1 MTSWR
6 HYRAMSTPKRATVY
20 FDPEVHKALRLRA
33 AANDQ
38 SISDM
43 VNEAVRASLA
53 EDAVDLAAF
62 GKRKRERSVSFD
74 GFVQGM
80 KRRGLI

>member
-1 MTSWR
+1 
-6 HYRAMSTPKRATVY
+6 MSTPKRATVY

-43 VNEAVRASLA
+43 VNDAVRASLA
-53 EDAVDLAAF
+53 EDAADLAAF
-62 GKRKRERSVSFD
+62 DKRKRERSVSFD

>member
-1 MTSWR
+1 
-6 HYRAMSTPKRATVY
+6 MSTPKRATVY

-33 AANDQ
+33 AASDQ

-62 GKRKRERSVSFD
+62 NKRKRERSVSFD
-74 GFVQGM
+74 SFVQGM
-80 KRRGLI
+80 KQRGAI